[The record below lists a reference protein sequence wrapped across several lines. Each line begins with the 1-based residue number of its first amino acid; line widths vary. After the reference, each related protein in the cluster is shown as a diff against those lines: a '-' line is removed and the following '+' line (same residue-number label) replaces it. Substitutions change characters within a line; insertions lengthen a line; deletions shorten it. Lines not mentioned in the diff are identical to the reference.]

1 MGLRFSSDDKPFSST
16 TSIHRTTFT
25 GAPTFLQQS
34 ETGPVPDLLL
44 PLRDYSE
51 LPFAHWTTEADR
63 RTKELMLLQR
73 LPSFQP
79 RVQDIDLQS
88 SRDRIRSPGSP
99 TSSESSQLSKLIS
112 NAAQDLSDYEKDI
125 HSLENVL
132 LDLSK
137 KKEELGRYVDHCK
150 SYLSPI
156 RRLPTEIMGEIF
168 LYYQDLH
175 MSDREDRQFREPL
188 TRPLYSSPAMT
199 ALVLSSVCKLWHT
212 ITLATPQLWS
222 RFSLRIRGKCGSLS
236 HLLEIYLSRSKQHP
250 LTFDVVVNG
259 DGPNSNTIIRLL
271 SAHSHRWFFASCD
284 GRCPGLN
291 MQPDLPLLQS
301 LEMQYE
307 DADSLNAF
315 ASART
320 LRTVSVVGISR
331 FLHSN
336 LPWDQIQFLRALELS
351 TGDVGLPRYVWELA
365 QKCPALRSLELDF
378 DDYPPHEPAGFT
390 SSVHL
395 GKLESLCLRYVNW
408 CDFCELF
415 SVSTLP
421 SLRKLSLYAFTDEG
435 SEGLEEPTLDIA
447 AFSSFI
453 SRSQCSISILRL
465 ENLQRS
471 TVQLA
476 CGMLQHIP
484 TLTELIV
491 EEVLTWR
498 RDDPPPMTTL
508 FATLCVCP
516 SPVEIDRQA
525 GEIKPAL
532 PLLRR
537 LIMEVNAE
545 QFEVCRFVD
554 MVESRGM
561 LAGGCLGILKSV
573 RLILRWS
580 SHAKNLPLLQPLE
593 AWPGM
598 EIIARTPESRRYLRH
613 EDSWV

>member
-1 MGLRFSSDDKPFSST
+1 
-16 TSIHRTTFT
+16 
-25 GAPTFLQQS
+25 
-34 ETGPVPDLLL
+34 
-44 PLRDYSE
+44 
-51 LPFAHWTTEADR
+51 
-63 RTKELMLLQR
+63 MLLQTF
-73 LPSFQP
+73 PSFQP
-79 RVQDIDLQS
+79 RVQDIDLQC

-112 NAAQDLSDYEKDI
+112 NAEQDLSDYEKDI
-125 HSLENVL
+125 QSVENVL

-137 KKEELGRYVDHCK
+137 KKEELERYVDHCK

-168 LYYQDLH
+168 LNYQDLH
-175 MSDREDRQFREPL
+175 MSDREDRQFRGPL

-259 DGPNSNTIIRLL
+259 DGPNSNIIIRLL
-271 SAHSHRWFFASCD
+271 SAHSHRWFFANCD

-291 MQPDLPLLQS
+291 MQLDLPLLQS

-315 ASART
+315 AGARA
-320 LRTVSVVGISR
+320 LRTVSLVGIPR
-331 FLHSN
+331 FLLSN

-351 TGDVGLPRYVWELA
+351 TGDVGLPKYVWELA
-365 QKCPALRSLELDF
+365 QKCPALCSLELGF
-378 DDYPPHEPAGFT
+378 SDYSPHEPAVFT
-390 SSVHL
+390 SSL
-395 GKLESLCLRYVNW
+395 YLSKLESLCLWFVNW

-421 SLRKLSLYAFTDEG
+421 SLRKLSLELHPFEPPG
-435 SEGLEEPTLDIA
+435 SDTA
-447 AFSSFI
+447 TFSAFI

-465 ENLQRS
+465 ENLQKS

-476 CGMLQHIP
+476 CGMLHHIP
-484 TLTELIV
+484 TLIELIL
-491 EEVLTWR
+491 EECLYSTNQG
-498 RDDPPPMTTL
+498 PPVM
-508 FATLCVCP
+508 ATLIAALRISP
-516 SPVEIDRQA
+516 SPVEVDRQA
-525 GEIKPAL
+525 GESKPAL

-537 LIMEVNAE
+537 LAMEGRADN
-545 QFEVCRFVD
+545 FPTSRFVD
-554 MVESRGM
+554 MLESRGM
-561 LAGGCLGILKSV
+561 LAGGSLGALKSV
-573 RLILRWS
+573 RLFLQWS
-580 SHAKNLPLLQPLE
+580 NDAKDFTLPLLQPLE
-593 AWPGM
+593 AWPGV
-598 EIIARTPESRRYLRH
+598 EIIASTRTSRRCLRD
-613 EDSWV
+613 EDSERWV